1 MNQNNESSS
10 QPIKPLQ
17 SSKLPP
23 FVMNFLIKNKIKIIP
38 RSNKSKST
46 QNSANEG
53 KLEKAIDSILQ
64 CRSPRAI
71 QKAYD
76 SLRKIVFNS
85 PPFLQSEFLQ
95 LLFPYFFTLSSQLRK
110 LNYMQE
116 FQKFVD
122 KYKVD
127 FSKQQQDEIDYSL
140 CENFDPDLNPNFE
153 VNISQFAVYDLTLK
167 FRQYDSVLLPYVF
180 ENWIS
185 VNIVPF
191 RATTSM
197 NPDQLSENFA
207 NPSNENQAENEDSVY
222 QPYYKI
228 NLNPELYQGDSS
240 YISSSI
246 SAEGELYNTENRITD
261 VPDIIHFT
269 LFNHNNTINDIK
281 LSQSS
286 ELLAYSQNSH
296 VTIHSLDS
304 KMVFPNQKTQETLLT
319 HKNKIM
325 TIAFSPSSSLLA
337 SASIDGE
344 IRVAHT
350 EACREICHFDYHI
363 KPIYDL
369 SFDSNNFFLSAAS
382 HDRTISMWAM
392 NNVGM
397 IRQFIG
403 HKQPVVKTLFAPN
416 RQDGESNSKI
426 LVSAS
431 TDSKIRLWDVGTAK
445 MIEQFDIKNDIPTS
459 LGIHHESKLIAC
471 GGLKGTVFL
480 FDVNSSNKIPTEL
493 FTGDNYQ
500 INDVKFTND
509 GKWLIAGSSS
519 GKICAW
525 SLDGTVFDSCEA
537 QASTIDS
544 ICMTN
549 QNLIV
554 TSGRS
559 LKGFNFNEK
568 GGIQPQN
575 QITSQTK
582 S

>member
-1 MNQNNESSS
+1 MNQINESSN
-10 QPIKPLQ
+10 QQIKSVQ
-17 SSKLPP
+17 SSNLPP
-23 FVMNFLIKNKIKIIP
+23 FVMNFLIKNKVKIIP
-38 RSNKSKST
+38 RSNKTKNS
-46 QNSANEG
+46 QNPANEG

-76 SLRKIVFNS
+76 CLRKIVFNS
-85 PPFLQSEFLQ
+85 PPFLQTEFFQ
-95 LLFPYFFTLSSQLRK
+95 LLFPYFVTLSTQLRK
-110 LNYMQE
+110 LNYLQE
-116 FQKFVD
+116 FQKFID
-122 KYKVD
+122 KYKCD
-127 FSKQQQDEIDYSL
+127 FTKQQQDEINYTL
-140 CENFDPDLNPNFE
+140 CEHFDPDVEPHFE

-191 RATTSM
+191 RASSTV
-197 NPDQLSENFA
+197 D
-207 NPSNENQAENEDSVY
+207 QAENEGSVY

-228 NLNPELYQGDSS
+228 NLNPDLYQGDTS
-240 YISSSI
+240 YISSNI
-246 SAEGELYNTENRITD
+246 STEGELYDSENRITD

-269 LFNHNNTINDIK
+269 LFNHNNTVNDIK

-286 ELLAYSQNSH
+286 ELLAYCQNSH
-296 VTIHSLDS
+296 VTIHTLDS
-304 KMVFPNQKTQETLLT
+304 KMVFPNRKNQTLLST
-319 HKNKIM
+319 HKNKIT
-325 TIAFSPSSSLLA
+325 TIAFSPSSTILA

-369 SFDSNNFFLSAAS
+369 SFDSNSFFLSAAS

-392 NNVGM
+392 NNVGI

-403 HKQPVVKTLFAPN
+403 HKQPVVKTLFVPN
-416 RQDGESNSKI
+416 RPDSDSNSRI
-426 LVSAS
+426 LISAS
-431 TDSKIRLWDVGTAK
+431 TDSKVRLWDVGTAK

-459 LGIHHESKLIAC
+459 LAIHPECKLIAC

-480 FDVNSSNKIPTEL
+480 FDINSARKVPTEL
-493 FTGDNYQ
+493 EASNGCQ

-519 GKICAW
+519 GRICAW
-525 SLDGTVFDSCEA
+525 SLNGVVYDYCEA

-544 ICMTN
+544 ICISN
-549 QNLIV
+549 QNLII
-554 TSGRS
+554 TAGRS
-559 LKGFNFNEK
+559 LKGVNFNEK
-568 GGIQPQN
+568 ESNQFQG
-575 QITSQTK
+575 QITTQAK